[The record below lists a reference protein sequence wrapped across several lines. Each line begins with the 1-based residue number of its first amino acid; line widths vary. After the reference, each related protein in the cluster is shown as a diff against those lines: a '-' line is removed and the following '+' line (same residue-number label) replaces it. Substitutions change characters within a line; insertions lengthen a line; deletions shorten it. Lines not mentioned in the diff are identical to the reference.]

1 MRKRLLSLLVIV
13 FMMLNTLIAYGE
25 GANSVMTLE
34 IGPVTEV
41 SGDIVSVPIKVKNVP
56 SIGIYSFSASINF
69 DTDSVS
75 VKNIT
80 NGELIPQKYDF
91 DSNYSN
97 EDGWLVLFFA
107 APSKNQ
113 RIISKDGIIAT
124 LELST
129 KYENEVLRK
138 LEYDTERSGFNA
150 VDDTIINVEVSV
162 AGPGNALTPIN
173 TLTPTNIPTHVNTN
187 TPTTTTAI
195 NTPAVVSTHTTET
208 NTPMVTPK
216 PTPTEAEEVK
226 TTYRVPVA
234 WQFADIKAH
243 WTEKYAL
250 ELYKR
255 YIVDGYPDG
264 TMRPNLEITRIEMA
278 VLIVKAKGLKID
290 ESTVLSFKDN
300 SSIPDW
306 GLKYLKTAV
315 KEKIIQG
322 FDDGTVKPFKQ
333 LTRQEAVTMI
343 ARAWNLGED
352 TVSEAD
358 LADYY
363 ALQNWAKGYIARAF
377 KLGIISGYE
386 DKTFRPTQNITRA
399 EIFKLVSSTME
410 YIEK

>member
-1 MRKRLLSLLVIV
+1 
-13 FMMLNTLIAYGE
+13 
-25 GANSVMTLE
+25 
-34 IGPVTEV
+34 
-41 SGDIVSVPIKVKNVP
+41 
-56 SIGIYSFSASINF
+56 
-69 DTDSVS
+69 
-75 VKNIT
+75 
-80 NGELIPQKYDF
+80 
-91 DSNYSN
+91 
-97 EDGWLVLFFA
+97 
-107 APSKNQ
+107 
-113 RIISKDGIIAT
+113 
-124 LELST
+124 
-129 KYENEVLRK
+129 
-138 LEYDTERSGFNA
+138 
-150 VDDTIINVEVSV
+150 
-162 AGPGNALTPIN
+162 
-173 TLTPTNIPTHVNTN
+173 
-187 TPTTTTAI
+187 
-195 NTPAVVSTHTTET
+195 
-208 NTPMVTPK
+208 MVTPK